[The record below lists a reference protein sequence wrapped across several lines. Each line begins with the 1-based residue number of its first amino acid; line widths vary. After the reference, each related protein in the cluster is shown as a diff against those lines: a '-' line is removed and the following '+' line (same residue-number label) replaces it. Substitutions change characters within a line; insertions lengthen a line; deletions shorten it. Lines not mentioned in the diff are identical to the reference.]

1 MKKGIIIYCVFLIAL
16 IFILGC
22 SQKSQIKEIAAK
34 DTTDATNPI
43 GDVKEIF
50 VTAKQFEF
58 TPNPIKVKKGD
69 KVLLHVKSIDVTHGF
84 QIPEYDI
91 NKPIKPG
98 ETVDIEFIADKPG
111 TFTVYCSIFCGE
123 GHPRMRGQLIVE

>member
-1 MKKGIIIYCVFLIAL
+1 MKKRIIIYCVFLIAL

-22 SQKSQIKEIAAK
+22 SQKSQVKEVVAK
-34 DTTDATNPI
+34 DTTDATKPTE
-43 GDVKEIF
+43 DVKEIF

-69 KVLLHVKSIDVTHGF
+69 KVILHVKSIDVTHGF